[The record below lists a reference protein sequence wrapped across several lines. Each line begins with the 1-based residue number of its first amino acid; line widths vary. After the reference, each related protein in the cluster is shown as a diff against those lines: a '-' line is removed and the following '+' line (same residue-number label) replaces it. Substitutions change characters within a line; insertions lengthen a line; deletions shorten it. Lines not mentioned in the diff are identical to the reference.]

1 MTRSTDEEIT
11 LRQEKAAELLS
22 SGWPPAIV
30 VKELSSTYKV
40 SPQQAR
46 DYVRKG
52 KELVQ
57 EAFDLSDV
65 KWHFT
70 SIMNDLQIDHMKAI
84 EANNINAAIGA
95 SKARVNHFKQISNID
110 PMGCWNSEVE
120 AEFNSFVSDRL
131 APRKGKIPKRRL
143 HGDLDL
149 LDKERSNEYVHPW
162 YEKSAKDDIPF

>member
-22 SGWPPAIV
+22 SGWPPAMV

-120 AEFNSFVSDRL
+120 AEFSSFVSERL
-131 APRKGKIPKRRL
+131 APRKGKIPKRKL
-143 HGDLDL
+143 HADLDI
-149 LDKERSNEYVHPW
+149 LDKDHPSTYVHPW
-162 YEKSAKDDIPF
+162 YEQSTEDNIPF